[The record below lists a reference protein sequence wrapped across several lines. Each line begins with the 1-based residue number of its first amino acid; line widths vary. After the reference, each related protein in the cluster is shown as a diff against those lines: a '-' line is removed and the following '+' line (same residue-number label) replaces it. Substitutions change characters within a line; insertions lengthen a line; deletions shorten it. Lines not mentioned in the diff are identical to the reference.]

1 MKFRKSLSLFLLMAL
16 TSVTAYADAEFYGI
30 QMRDEH
36 VAKSLVLAEEQLT
49 AEEIGRGALFNKSV
63 YATASLKEDTDQRVN
78 FSVNIF
84 NNSDKV
90 ISADYQ
96 YRDYYLV
103 TKEGRKYPLYDPEAQ
118 FDLDEILPKT
128 NVTFQPSLG
137 NLVISKKNIKM
148 IVCSFDLG
156 RTSLV
161 LFPSSKKEVIE
172 KLVPPAV
179 PAPIVPDAKEHKRG
193 LPRLFAP
200 HPKPAKVQAK
210 SIDQVKPKNGAAPI
224 NKPIPA
230 QQGDRTLLNG
240 ETQQEFAWPKDNP
253 TVNTQS
259 AVEPPTDNRVAAAIK
274 NFVYVPATGVENVVS
289 AVLPQSAPLSK
300 PAATSASKSKAVP
313 KKPEAHVAE
322 KRVPRSEAQV
332 LQYNPDYKF
341 ITCNVGV
348 KDGLK
353 KNMLIYILRDGKTI
367 AHARIKQIREAVSA
381 ASVIPDSVISEVR
394 AGDKI
399 SLA

>member
-49 AEEIGRGALFNKSV
+49 AEEIGQGALFNKSV
-63 YATASLKEDTDQRVN
+63 YATASLKEDADQRVN

-103 TKEGRKYPLYDPEAQ
+103 TKEGRKYPLYDPETQ
-118 FDLDEILPKT
+118 FDLDEILPKA

-137 NLVISKKNIKM
+137 NLVISKKNVKM

-156 RTSLV
+156 RTNLI
-161 LFPSSKKEVIE
+161 LFPSSKKETIE
-172 KLVPPAV
+172 KLVPPSL
-179 PAPIVPDAKEHKRG
+179 PANPATPEKAKYNRG
-193 LPRLFAP
+193 LAGLFGVKDRSQDKAVRAP
-200 HPKPAKVQAK
+200 ESADSSK
-210 SIDQVKPKNGAAPI
+210 
-224 NKPIPA
+224 
-230 QQGDRTLLNG
+230 GDRAIVNAQ
-240 ETQQEFAWPKDNP
+240 TQQAFDWPKDKP
-253 TVNTQS
+253 TPNTQS
-259 AVEPPTDNRVAAAIK
+259 AVQEPHTDNRVAEAIK
-274 NFVYVPATGVENVVS
+274 NFVYVPASGVENTVN
-289 AVLPQSAPLSK
+289 AVLPQEPSRPAKVSSAQPI
-300 PAATSASKSKAVP
+300 
-313 KKPEAHVAE
+313 AHGDA
-322 KRVPRSEAQV
+322 PRSEAQV
-332 LQYNPDYKF
+332 LQYNPAYKF
-341 ITCNVGV
+341 ITINAGV

-367 AHARIKQIREAVSA
+367 AQARIKQIREAVSA

-394 AGDKI
+394 SGDKI